1 MGGIVRRVRRH
12 VDPQRWAESCAAF
25 RGDVEGRFYR
35 AFPGS
40 LLSQAAMIAVDLLMV
55 VLCLRFV
62 GITSDQVGFGD
73 VAVAYLFAYPFTI
86 FPFSGMGVVDA
97 LLVAGIVEAGG
108 LGVEASAVAALIV
121 WRVFTVGLVIA
132 MGAVSIAVWR
142 HGVRARPA
150 PA

>member
-1 MGGIVRRVRRH
+1 M
-12 VDPQRWAESCAAF
+12 DPQRWAESCAAF
-25 RGDVEGRFYR
+25 RGDVAGRFYR

-40 LLSQAAMIAVDLLMV
+40 LLSQAAMITVDLLMV

-132 MGAVSIAVWR
+132 MGAVSIAFWR